1 MRTGNGASDWD
12 HGDVVSLVKI
22 VSCYFDHHFKGLILK
37 FKIKCFIQNC
47 ELAEK
52 GFILHSVSFM
62 IGHTSGISE
71 EVIYW
76 WWWLRKG
83 GGFMCSKTFRTRP
96 LDHVLLSGE
105 AAGRSGLAFPSH
117 VGALYPLLPL
127 GRFRG
132 RGWKSFQLQL
142 RWRTAPLRVYWNIHA
157 KNIYVILN
165 SFDWL
170 TRSFLMMRY
179 FFYLRYCS
187 TSF

>member
-1 MRTGNGASDWD
+1 MLFWSPLQRAYSQ
-12 HGDVVSLVKI
+12 V
-22 VSCYFDHHFKGLILK
+22 
-37 FKIKCFIQNC
+37 QNKM
-47 ELAEK
+47 LYPKLRISRK
-52 GFILHSVSFM
+52 GFYFTQRLFHDRTHIRYQWGGYILV
-62 IGHTSGISE
+62 
-71 EVIYW
+71 VVAW
-76 WWWLRKG
+76 KG

-170 TRSFLMMRY
+170 TRSFLMMPY
-179 FFYLRYCS
+179 FFYLKYCS